1 MFPQRLKNLRKQKD
15 LTQTELA
22 NLLNLSHG
30 AIAMW
35 ETGKRQPDNDTL
47 LRIADF
53 FGVTVDYL
61 LGRDEKTPPDEDL
74 SESEKLLLE
83 LFNRVPEEKQAVLL
97 QLIRTALEI
106 Q

>member
-1 MFPQRLKNLRKQKD
+1 MQRLRELRKLQGLSMK
-15 LTQTELA
+15 ELGVKLGLA
-22 NLLNLSHG
+22 ECTISLYES
-30 AIAMW
+30 
-35 ETGKRQPDNDTL
+35 GKREPDNATL
-47 LRIADF
+47 VRIADF

-61 LGRDEKTPPDEDL
+61 LGRDEKTPSDEDL